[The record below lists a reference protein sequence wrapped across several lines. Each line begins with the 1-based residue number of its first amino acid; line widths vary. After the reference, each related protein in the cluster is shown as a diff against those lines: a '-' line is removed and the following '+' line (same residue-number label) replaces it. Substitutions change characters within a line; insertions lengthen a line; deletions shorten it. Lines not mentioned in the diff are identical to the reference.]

1 MPAPSQFGLPGQYD
15 DLLRGEALKTAS
27 YLSSMDQF
35 YANLDE
41 AQRQFDETLSF
52 KVETRGLELGFS
64 REQLAETT
72 REFDLNLGLGER
84 TLEEKTREFDIG
96 FGLEEKRFGLEE
108 ERFGL
113 EEELGRG
120 GLELQKEELTAQKD
134 YQTRALAL
142 QGRELS
148 LKEGS
153 TRESFNLEQQKLD
166 LLRREAEGGVSEKT
180 LFDYRKSLDTASG
193 ERSQQFLDLLKIT
206 QQGKVGTT
214 TTPKSGEVA
223 IPQATSGD
231 YSYGGTD
238 MLKRGPTPEDKF
250 LYSEF
255 DPWE

>member
-1 MPAPSQFGLPGQYD
+1 MPIGSLSSMPAPSQFGLPGQYD
-15 DLLRGEALKTAS
+15 DLLRGEALKSAS

-41 AQRQFDETLSF
+41 AQRQFDETLAF
-52 KVETRGLELGFS
+52 KTETRGLELGFS

-72 REFDLNLGLGER
+72 REFDLSLGLEER
-84 TLEEKTREFDIG
+84 TLEEKMREFDLG
-96 FGLEEKRFGLEE
+96 FGLEE

-120 GLELQKEELTAQKD
+120 GLELQKEELAAQKD

-148 LKEGS
+148 MKEGS
-153 TRESFNLEQQKLD
+153 TREQLNLEQQKLD
-166 LLRREAEGGVSEKT
+166 LLQRKAESESA
-180 LFDYRKSLDTASG
+180 LFDYRKSLDVAAADK
-193 ERSQQFLDLLKIT
+193 SQQYLDLLRAE
-206 QQGKVGTT
+206 QQRRAGVTGTK
-214 TTPKSGEVA
+214 KSGEVVV
-223 IPQATSGD
+223 PEATLGD
-231 YSYGGTD
+231 FSYGGTD
-238 MLKRGPTPEDKF
+238 MLKREPTPEDKY

>member
-15 DLLRGEALKTAS
+15 DLLRGEALKSAS

-41 AQRQFDETLSF
+41 AQRQFDETLAF
-52 KVETRGLELGFS
+52 KTETRGLELGFS

-84 TLEEKTREFDIG
+84 TLEEKTREFDLG
-96 FGLEEKRFGLEE
+96 FGLEE

-120 GLELQKEELTAQKD
+120 GLELQKEELAAQKD

-148 LKEGS
+148 MKEGS
-153 TRESFNLEQQKLD
+153 TREQLNLEQQKLD
-166 LLRREAEGGVSEKT
+166 LLQREAEGGISEST
-180 LFDYRKSLDTASG
+180 LFDYRKSLDVASG
-193 ERSQQFLDLLKIT
+193 ERSQQYLDLLNSKYKAQT
-206 QQGKVGTT
+206 A
-214 TTPKSGEVA
+214 TPKSGEVA
-223 IPQATSGD
+223 VPQATSGD
-231 YSYGGTD
+231 FSYGGLD
-238 MLKRGPTPEDKF
+238 MYRGPTPEDKY